1 MNNIAL
7 IGRTVGEPQL
17 KYIPNT
23 GKACCNFTL
32 AVDKGLSKE
41 MKADF
46 ESKGKPTADF
56 INVVVWGK
64 LAEVVANYVGKG
76 KQMGVNGKLEI
87 NLYEKDGQKK
97 SFAQV
102 VAYNVDILEWKNSG
116 EKKPAKVDDPEDEFS
131 GIDEDDIFEPTDDDM
146 DSEIPF

>member
-1 MNNIAL
+1 MNVITL
-7 IGRTVGEPQL
+7 IGRTVREPEL

-41 MKADF
+41 MKVDF

-76 KQMGVNGKLEI
+76 KQVGINGKLEI
-87 NLYEKDGQKK
+87 NLYEKDGQKR

-102 VAYNVDILEWKNSG
+102 VAYNVDILEWSTNSK
-116 EKKPAKVDDPEDEFS
+116 EKDVINDDYE
-131 GIDEDDIFEPTDDDM
+131 EDDIFEPTNDDN
-146 DSEIPF
+146 IPF